1 MFFVFGPNGQMFRG
15 PAERLGQV
23 APVRRVQRP
32 QALRTRSAD
41 VMAGDAAASFPAI
54 LADLAGQPAAAPE
67 PAPRLRGAV
76 DAYLSTE
83 KAPASHA
90 SPCRPW
96 PT

>member
-41 VMAGDAAASFPAI
+41 
-54 LADLAGQPAAAPE
+54 
-67 PAPRLRGAV
+67 
-76 DAYLSTE
+76 
-83 KAPASHA
+83 
-90 SPCRPW
+90 
-96 PT
+96 

>member
-41 VMAGDAAASFPAI
+41 VMADDAAASFPAI
-54 LADLAGQPAAAPE
+54 LADLA
-67 PAPRLRGAV
+67 
-76 DAYLSTE
+76 
-83 KAPASHA
+83 
-90 SPCRPW
+90 
-96 PT
+96 